1 MPATSE
7 STLLVTGAGGQLGRR
22 VVELLL
28 EAQAGKVGAGRVIAA
43 TRNPAKL
50 ADLAA
55 RGVDA
60 RKADFD
66 EAGTLATAFAG
77 ADRLLLVSTDVLDRP
92 GARLAQH
99 RAAVNAAVAAG
110 VKHIVYTSA
119 PAPQPTPGGSLIDD
133 HFWTEQALAAS
144 GLDWTILRDN
154 LYADLLLM
162 SLPHA
167 VQTGQLFSATA
178 GAGRSYVTREDCARV
193 AAAVLAAPPTGR
205 RIFDVTGPAAI
216 TQDEVAALASELTGR
231 KIQHIDL
238 SSDDLRRGLAAAGL
252 PPFLVDALVAFDVAA
267 AQGYHA
273 TVTSTVEVLT
283 GRAPTSV
290 REFLSAHRGAL
301 LGAA

>member
-7 STLLVTGAGGQLGRR
+7 PTLLVTGAGGQLGRR

-28 EAQAGKVGAGRVIAA
+28 ESSAGRVIAT

-50 ADLAA
+50 APLAS
-55 RGVDA
+55 RGVEV
-60 RKADFD
+60 RQADFD
-66 EAGTLATAFAG
+66 DADSLAAAFAG

-92 GARLAQH
+92 GVRLAQH

-110 VKHIVYTSA
+110 VKHVVYTSA
-119 PAPQPTPGGSLIDD
+119 PAPQPVPGGSLIDD

-144 GLDWTILRDN
+144 GLDWTILRDS

-167 VQTGQLFSATA
+167 VQTGQLFAATA

-193 AAAVLAAPPTGR
+193 AVLASPPSGR
-205 RIFDVTGPAAI
+205 RILDVTGPAAV
-216 TQDEVAALASELTGR
+216 TQDEVAALAGELSGR
-231 KIQHIDL
+231 KIRHVDL
-238 SSDDLRRGLAAAGL
+238 SPDDLRQGLTAAGL
-252 PPFLVDALVAFDVAA
+252 PPFLAEALVAFDVAA

-273 TVTSTVEVLT
+273 TVTPTVQDLT
-283 GRAPTSV
+283 GRAPMSV
-290 REFLSAHRGAL
+290 REFLTAHRGAL